1 MGRGVE
7 ELRPKSI
14 ILPAL
19 LHWHAPALR
28 YDLRQRIQL
37 SLDDILWDR
46 IGWNEA
52 WNYITAILHDPS
64 SHLFSALAGDKY
76 VPTSDERTAW
86 SIAELNLNTKRK
98 KGSSPI
104 RLPRPWAGTPPTYKT
119 ESPQKDSDR
128 EARRAKLAA
137 MF

>member
-1 MGRGVE
+1 VGRGIEGV
-7 ELRPKSI
+7 RPKSV
-14 ILPAL
+14 ILPSL

-28 YDLRQRIQL
+28 YDLQQRVQV
-37 SLDDILWDR
+37 STDDILWDR

-52 WNYITAILHDPS
+52 WDFISAIIRDPS
-64 SHLFSALAGDKY
+64 SHTFSAMAGDKY
-76 VPTSDERTAW
+76 VPSSEERAAW

-104 RLPRPWAGTPPTYKT
+104 RLPRPWAGTPPSYKT
-119 ESPQKDSDR
+119 ESSQTDPER